1 MTTERI
7 DIVINE
13 DGSRTVRRNLKG
25 MGDEAESVADS
36 FDILKDAILGMF
48 AVFSFQKFAQMTS
61 VWTDLNARV
70 NRFAG
75 SVQGT
80 NKVMDRLLS
89 IAQRTYAPLEGI
101 SEIFLENAF
110 ALEQL
115 GKSTEETLD
124 YTEALTN
131 ALVVSGAK
139 GDRQKSVIAAMSKAM
154 LEGKLAGD
162 NWNTVLTTG
171 GRVVEALVQETGK
184 SLTELKQMASAGQ
197 LTSDTVFNALLK
209 QLDQLREEADEMPAT
224 IGDAFVRLQNQML
237 KTVGTMDEKL
247 GLSSTIVKGIDLITQ
262 NLDEL
267 IPVVTALGVAIITAF
282 APGYIMR
289 FIGVIKTLFALIKL
303 HPFVF
308 LASAIA
314 GLITYLTL
322 MRDEIKLGIDDTTTL
337 GDLMRAVWEQVL
349 PVIKTVADG
358 IAQFFG
364 WLTQTS
370 GQSFGEVLDHINQV
384 EKSNE
389 ATWLKVLRAVAR
401 TVDAI
406 VGLFLG
412 LFDSAR
418 RIFGAIGEFIGNT
431 LANAVAQ
438 AKALFTGDFESVVQ
452 IGQQALD
459 DMKNAGS
466 KLGTAFSD
474 GFDTGFGAMAE
485 GGFESKLDAAIKRA
499 QEIGK
504 DRQPGAFE
512 GFKNQGGPTPPTI
525 DPNAA
530 KEAKKLADELDNLLN
545 KINPIR
551 AAQQE
556 LKKAEELLTKARAA
570 GLITLEAATAAYAKL
585 KEQLR
590 EQLEPY
596 EYMIE
601 QMKVEHEL
609 AKLLGKQREIE
620 IGLKD
625 RVNQLTKA
633 GVEVTKEM
641 TDELRAQLVVQQ
653 QLDEIGR
660 AKESL
665 LQNSNATMLESFEV
679 TAKGMKQLLE
689 DATSG
694 YTKGDVAVAIK
705 DAFGSI
711 VDTTS
716 IAVEANLAQ
725 WQYMYDQLDILRD
738 NDLISEQQASEIR
751 KAIKKQEMDLYL
763 QRTSDALGAA
773 AGLMAS
779 NNKKAFKIGQAAA
792 IAQTVMNTY
801 AAATAAYKSA
811 ANIPYVGWILGP
823 VAAAG
828 AIAAGMAQVSSIRS
842 QQMPA
847 YRTGGTYTVGG
858 SGGTDSQT
866 VAFRATPGEQ
876 VSINTPAQAN
886 AMSNIEQ
893 LLREDSRRRG
903 DVNMNLTVVQQGRPD
918 RKTPEQNARAM
929 LKQGRKL
936 AKAKVN

>member
-209 QLDQLREEADEMPAT
+209 QLDQLREEADDMPAT

-267 IPVVTALGVAIITAF
+267 IPVVMALGVAIITAF

-512 GFKNQGGPTPPTI
+512 GFKNQGGATPPTI